1 MGFVGEVVNHHVA
14 QFTPDFARLPHS
26 GGAIDE
32 CAHPKDRILTER
44 EGTSDAAPLHDLG
57 IGSND
62 DVAVFRVQRGISQ
75 SGARGEVN
83 ALQGAMNKHPSAGPC
98 FALLLRKGPEP
109 PNRFESR
116 QIAFQTLTR
125 PLKQGWSILEQI
137 WRWSLDNVGA
147 SDAMLGHNQS
157 FVVPSLTLAQRHHN
171 IDIGL
176 YGKQA
181 WMDLE
186 VRFGLQQIFPLICN
200 GPDPKVQ
207 SVLRAQCIQRMQVL
221 GGGSLQKDG

>member
-1 MGFVGEVVNHHVA
+1 MNHHVA
-14 QFTPDFARLPHS
+14 QFTPDFARLTHS

-32 CAHPKDRILTER
+32 CAHAKDGIFTKRK
-44 EGTSDAAPLHDLG
+44 GTSDAAPLHDLG
-57 IGSND
+57 MGSND
-62 DVAVFRVQRGISQ
+62 DVAVFRVQRGISH
-75 SGARGEVN
+75 SGARGEVY

-98 FALLLRKGPEP
+98 FALVLRKGPES

-116 QIAFQTLTR
+116 QIDFQSLTG
-125 PLKQGWSILEQI
+125 PFKQGGSIPEQI

-147 SDAMLGHNQS
+147 SDAMLGHNRT
-157 FVVPSLTLAQRHHN
+157 VMVPSLTLAERHHN

-176 YGKQA
+176 HGKQA
-181 WMDLE
+181 RMDFE